1 MHNINTISQEE
12 DGHKFSNC
20 LMNKRIYKKNHMKKI
35 KWRKKNTP
43 HENSKEKRDN
53 PKRKN
58 PQIYSIKLKIVCFSS

>member
-1 MHNINTISQEE
+1 MATNSQTAWWIKEY
-12 DGHKFSNC
+12 
-20 LMNKRIYKKNHMKKI
+20 IKKI
-35 KWRKKNTP
+35 TWKNKMEKKNTP